1 MSGRKYASPTCTIY
15 EPSNLIFPWHCGH
28 SGPRFE
34 IAGFPLSQSHDGGD
48 SSLSGDSAMQEN
60 QLGSQENVV

>member
-1 MSGRKYASPTCTIY
+1 MNGIVVSDEVESFESHRQSESSPQS
-15 EPSNLIFPWHCGH
+15 PSHP
-28 SGPRFE
+28 P
-34 IAGFPLSQSHDGGD
+34 GFPLSHSHDGGD